1 MTQPGSIPFESHLD
15 GLSEPARAI
24 MLDLRGFVRSLGG
37 NVIEEVRPH
46 RVVYAKTMNFR
57 AFLDIQ
63 PAGDSLVLSIKSG
76 RSAAPEA
83 MTLRTSQEADA
94 AKKLIAEAYERI
106 Q

>member
-1 MTQPGSIPFESHLD
+1 MTQPGGMPFESHLD

-37 NVIEEVRPH
+37 NVIEQVRPH

-57 AFLDIQ
+57 IFLDIQ

-76 RSAAPEA
+76 RSAAPQA
-83 MTLRTSQEADA
+83 MTLRTAQEADA
-94 AKKLIAEAYERI
+94 AKMLIAEAYERI

>member
-1 MTQPGSIPFESHLD
+1 VTHPGSIPFESHLD
-15 GLSEPARAI
+15 GLSETARAI
-24 MLDLRGFVRSLGG
+24 MLDLGGFVRSLGG

-57 AFLDIQ
+57 IFLDIQ

-76 RSAAPEA
+76 RSAAPQA
-83 MTLRTSQEADA
+83 MTLRTAQEADA
-94 AKKLIAEAYERI
+94 AKMLIAEAYERI

>member
-1 MTQPGSIPFESHLD
+1 MPFESHLD

-57 AFLDIQ
+57 TFLDIQ
-63 PAGDSLVLSIKSG
+63 PSGDSLVLSIKSG
-76 RSAAPEA
+76 RSSAPAA
-83 MTLRTSQEADA
+83 MTLRTAQEADA
-94 AKKLIAEAYERI
+94 AKKLIAEAYKRI